1 MIMVK
6 ILKNPNLISYYICVI
21 FDEVI
26 QWYMNKTKHENERLE
41 SKKIKKVSFDE
52 NIKIRIITNIEETIT
67 KKEKI
72 YHNYNS
78 DQIVRQS
85 LEQPKIEILD
95 NNDDFD
101 FFVYFG

>member
-6 ILKNPNLISYYICVI
+6 ILKNPNLISYYISVI
-21 FDEVI
+21 FNEVI
-26 QWYMNKTKHENERLE
+26 HWYMDKTKHNNEQLE
-41 SKKIKKVSFDE
+41 SKKRKKVSFDE
-52 NIKIRIITNIEETIT
+52 NVKIRIISNIEETIT

-78 DQIVRQS
+78 EQIISQS
-85 LEQPKIEILD
+85 LEQSKIEILD